1 MFNLEQ
7 LIEIDKYLLLALN
20 GSDSLFWDGCF
31 TVYTTTI
38 VWIPLAIMLL
48 YVLIKNNNINTF
60 LVLAVVIAMV
70 FVLTDGIT
78 STICKPFFERFRPTR
93 DPELMYIVDVVN
105 GYRCASYGFMSSH
118 AANSFGI
125 AVFAMLLIRN
135 HALSISLIIWAVL
148 NSYSRIYLGVH
159 YPGDIIAGIIV
170 GVVVGV
176 LMYRLFKYLC
186 KKIRNAGN
194 RDWISTQYTKSGY
207 LVSDVHLLLITLY
220 GTFVAIPIIAFFVL
234 QQH

>member
-78 STICKPFFERFRPTR
+78 STICKPFFERFRPTQ
-93 DPELMYIVDVVN
+93 DPDLMYNVDIVN
-105 GYRCASYGFMSSH
+105 GYRGGRYGFISSH
-118 AANSFGI
+118 AANTF
-125 AVFAMLLIRN
+125 AVAIFVSLLIKDKI
-135 HALSISLIIWAVL
+135 LSFILLIWALL

-159 YPGDIIAGIIV
+159 YCGDILFGIIDGCLV
-170 GVVVGV
+170 GLGIYV
-176 LMYRLFKYLC
+176 LYRMVRKRYFGFNCYVSNK
-186 KKIRNAGN
+186 
-194 RDWISTQYTKSGY
+194 YTKGCY
-207 LVSDVHLLLITLY
+207 LKSDVHLLQAAFILTCIIIVLWGMMCASILY
-220 GTFVAIPIIAFFVL
+220 L
-234 QQH
+234 